1 MQNEP
6 ANFITMHEGAIPK
19 PSSGSLFATPTKGPK
34 HELIQAIELE
44 EAKERNEVILPSD
57 QQDSQLRHIL
67 IAATA
72 YGIHRHNDIALFA
85 GCTVTHVK
93 EQLAKPEIIKQINEG
108 THCLTKSELL
118 AKLSVIATKS
128 QTDNNKLTAIK
139 MLMDYRGMT
148 APEGGSRSF
157 KRTVQRFITGE

>member
-6 ANFITMHEGAIPK
+6 ANFITDEPVVIPK
-19 PSSGSLFATPTKGPK
+19 GSLFASPTKVNGGQK